1 MVFWTEAVPI
11 PLEFNQNSCDTRIV
25 LDVRNSSFIA
35 NEGLREDGKH
45 ILSDK

>member
-1 MVFWTEAVPI
+1 MVFWPEAVPN
-11 PLEFNQNSCDTRIV
+11 PLEFNQNSCDTKIG
-25 LDVRNSSFIA
+25 LDVRNNSFIA